1 MIYIQHLGFFICY
14 DFHNRDASI
23 RREEA
28 LALLRQVK
36 SEQLDLPSQHNNA
49 INDEISLTMEERVT
63 NAINA
68 YEDALKDELN
78 LRTIIPGVRIVAPND
93 AARREEDIVA
103 AKQFLN
109 WDIDQ
114 LVENNND
121 RQYMEDD
128 DESKKTKLLMQSRRR
143 FDGKDENIS
152 TDMSPSSSENVTMSN
167 GAKVVLMTVALSQIA
182 LLFLLSIDPMTAGNI
197 FNNIS
202 GNP

>member
-1 MIYIQHLGFFICY
+1 MICY
-14 DFHNRDASI
+14 NFHNRDASI

-36 SEQLDLPSQHNNA
+36 SEQLDLPSQKRNNDA
-49 INDEISLTMEERVT
+49 INDEIILTMEQRVT
-63 NAINA
+63 NATKA

-121 RQYMEDD
+121 RQYMEND
-128 DESKKTKLLMQSRRR
+128 DESNNTNLLMQSRRR
-143 FDGKDENIS
+143 FDGKDEKIS
-152 TDMSPSSSENVTMSN
+152 SDMSSSSSENVTMSN
-167 GAKVVLMTVALSQIA
+167 GAKVVLLTVALSQIA
-182 LLFLLSIDPMTAGNI
+182 LLFLLSFDPMSAGNI
-197 FNNIS
+197 FNNIY